1 MTSCCLLYLYKQPSL
16 PLPLH
21 PPLPISALLTHLLVY
36 ISGDKMVS
44 GSYTVEVP
52 FNVSAARLWKGA
64 IEEPHIL
71 YPKLMPDFF
80 SKAERIGEGVGAINV
95 FYFAPAANLP
105 PGSLNKNK
113 IEVLDEATFTFK
125 NSSVEGGLLGV
136 RVQSFTYES
145 VFVPSGPDSCVA
157 KIKFEYETIGDQ
169 DLSEEEIKPNREGS
183 VGVLKAVEGYL
194 LANPD
199 VYA

>member
-1 MTSCCLLYLYKQPSL
+1 
-16 PLPLH
+16 
-21 PPLPISALLTHLLVY
+21 
-36 ISGDKMVS
+36 MVS
-44 GSYTVEVP
+44 GSFTGEVTL
-52 FNVSAARLWKGA
+52 NVSAARLWKGG

-71 YPKLMPDFF
+71 YPKLMPDYI

-95 FYFAPAANLP
+95 FYYSPAANLP
-105 PGSLNKNK
+105 PGSLIKNK

-136 RVQSFTYES
+136 LVNSFTYES
-145 VFVPSGPDSCVA
+145 VFIPSGPDSCVA
-157 KIKFEYETIGDQ
+157 KIKFDYETIADQ
-169 DLSEEEIKPNREGS
+169 DLSEEELKAGRDGS
-183 VGVLKAVEGYL
+183 IAVLKATEGYL

>member
-1 MTSCCLLYLYKQPSL
+1 
-16 PLPLH
+16 
-21 PPLPISALLTHLLVY
+21 
-36 ISGDKMVS
+36 MVS

-105 PGSLNKNK
+105 PGSVNKNK

>member
-1 MTSCCLLYLYKQPSL
+1 
-16 PLPLH
+16 
-21 PPLPISALLTHLLVY
+21 
-36 ISGDKMVS
+36 MVS
-44 GSYTVEVP
+44 GSCTDEVA

-71 YPKLMPDFF
+71 HPKLMPDLF

-95 FYFAPAANLP
+95 FYFSPAANLP
-105 PGSLNKNK
+105 RSFNKNK

-125 NSSVEGGLLGV
+125 NSAVEGGGLLGV
-136 RVQSFTYES
+136 VVKSYIYES
-145 VFVPSGPDSCVA
+145 VFIPSGADSCVA
-157 KIKFEYETIGDQ
+157 KIKFEYETIGDK
-169 DLSEEEIKPNREGS
+169 DLSEEELKSNRVGS
-183 VGVLKAVEGYL
+183 IGVLKAVEGYL